1 MVSWL
6 LTGTDPR
13 SAKFPCRSTVNFDDE
28 EDYDPEK
35 DKCVK
40 TIANGNGPKPEN
52 DEMCGFSM
60 AVLDSK
66 IYCVGGLIVISHFSL
81 RLIFIFLSILSQSL
95 TFQLYITNKLL

>member
-1 MVSWL
+1 M

-40 TIANGNGPKPEN
+40 TIAIAPKPEN

-60 AVLDSK
+60 AVLDGK
-66 IYCVGGLIVISHFSL
+66 IYCVGGFSTYEPNAECWPISPRDCHFS
-81 RLIFIFLSILSQSL
+81 
-95 TFQLYITNKLL
+95 Y

>member
-40 TIANGNGPKPEN
+40 TIAIAPKPEN

-66 IYCVGGLIVISHFSL
+66 IYCQLCWRLNCDFTLLIKINLHIPLNFISKFNFPTLH
-81 RLIFIFLSILSQSL
+81 
-95 TFQLYITNKLL
+95 NK